1 MQLPTIA
8 IIGPTCCHK
17 TEVSLRL
24 SASLPCEIISVDSVM
39 VYRGLDIGS
48 AKPKQAEQQQVP
60 HHLISICDPADTYSA
75 AAFIKDAWT
84 LVDDIKAR
92 GAIPLLVGGSIFYF
106 VMLDTRHDVLA
117 GSDQQTRRQLD
128 QQEAQDG
135 LAALYQELLAVDP
148 QRAAELHEND
158 AYRIKRALEIY
169 RLTGKPASAWA
180 QKTNPANQD
189 EELTPLHKASARTQT
204 TNPTNQDEELTP
216 LHKASARTQ
225 TTNPTNQDEE
235 LTPSHKIG
243 ARTQTTNP
251 ANRISA
257 RFCLHYINRQT
268 LHAKIEERL
277 DGMFARGFIEEVCA
291 LMARGDLNLSMP
303 ALRAV
308 GYRQLWE
315 YLQGKYNYQDMRARI
330 VAANRQLLKHQTTWL
345 KRIPDLHYYALDEQP
360 AAAVAT
366 KIANRIQSM
375 IE

>member
-24 SASLPCEIISVDSVM
+24 SASLRCEIISVDSVM

-48 AKPKQAEQQQVP
+48 AKPQQAEQQQVP
-60 HHLISICDPADTYSA
+60 HHLINICDPADTYSA

-84 LVDDIKAR
+84 LIDDIKAR

-106 VMLDTRHDVLA
+106 VMLDTKHDALA

-180 QKTNPANQD
+180 QKTNPANRD
-189 EELTPLHKASARTQT
+189 EELMPPHKASARAQ
-204 TNPTNQDEELTP
+204 Q
-216 LHKASARTQ
+216 
-225 TTNPTNQDEE
+225 
-235 LTPSHKIG
+235 
-243 ARTQTTNP
+243 TNP

-360 AAAVAT
+360 AAVVAT